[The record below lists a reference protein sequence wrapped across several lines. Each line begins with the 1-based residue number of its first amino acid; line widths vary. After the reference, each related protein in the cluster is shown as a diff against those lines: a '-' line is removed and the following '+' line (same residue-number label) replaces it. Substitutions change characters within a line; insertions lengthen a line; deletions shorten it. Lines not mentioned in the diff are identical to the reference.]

1 MTCTC
6 SDVIVFLSQARRV
19 IVYLGRA
26 KPEQLADEMMNEL
39 RTIEPLTHSV
49 ERTHTPPYFRLCVR
63 RAQNNSDDDADSHD
77 GATSALTEHTEVT
90 SLHESLPGS
99 KPSST
104 AGSITSAHRLRLS
117 QECPDKLATPTPIND
132 R

>member
-77 GATSALTEHTEVT
+77 GATSALTERAATRH
-90 SLHESLPGS
+90 SLSEL
-99 KPSST
+99 
-104 AGSITSAHRLRLS
+104 
-117 QECPDKLATPTPIND
+117 
-132 R
+132 

>member
-1 MTCTC
+1 MTTHL
-6 SDVIVFLSQARRV
+6 FSQARRI

-39 RTIEPLTHSV
+39 RTIEPLTHTV

-63 RAQNNSDDDADSHD
+63 RAPNSSDDDDTDSHD
-77 GATSALTEHTEVT
+77 GVTSALTEHTEVT

-99 KPSST
+99 KPSSA

-117 QECPDKLATPTPIND
+117 QEYPDKLSTPTPIND
-132 R
+132 RCV